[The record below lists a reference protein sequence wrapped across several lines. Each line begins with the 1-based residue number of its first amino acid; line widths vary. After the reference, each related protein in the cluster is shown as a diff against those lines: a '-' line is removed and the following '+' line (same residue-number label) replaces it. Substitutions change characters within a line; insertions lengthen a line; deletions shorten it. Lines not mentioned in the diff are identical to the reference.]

1 MLVKI
6 EASREL
12 IEAIN
17 ALAHSLNNLSASLNL
32 EVEQAAEQEVA
43 RRMEEIQAEAATEKK
58 EQTVS
63 LEQVREK
70 LAALVKAGKQEQV
83 KELIASY
90 GASKLTEIPAEK
102 YAELLEKAEA
112 IA

>member
-43 RRMEEIQAEAATEKK
+43 RRMEEIKAEAATEKK

-90 GASKLTEIPAEK
+90 GARKLTEIPAEK

>member
-1 MLVKI
+1 MIVKL
-6 EASREL
+6 EASKEL
-12 IEAIN
+12 IEAIHS
-17 ALAHSLNNLSASLNL
+17 LAHALNNLSASLNL
-32 EVEQAAEQEVA
+32 EVEKAAEQEAA
-43 RRMEEIQAEAATEKK
+43 RRMEEIKAEAAAEK
-58 EQTVS
+58 QTVS

-70 LAALVKAGKQEQV
+70 LAALAKAGKQEQV
-83 KELIASY
+83 KELITSY

>member
-43 RRMEEIQAEAATEKK
+43 RRMEETKAEAATEKK
-58 EQTVS
+58 EQKIS

-70 LAALVKAGKQEQV
+70 LAALAKAGKQEQV

>member
-12 IEAIN
+12 IEAIHS
-17 ALAHSLNNLSASLNL
+17 LAHALNNLSASLNL

-43 RRMEEIQAEAATEKK
+43 RRMEEVKKDQA
-58 EQTVS
+58 VS

-70 LAALVKAGKQEQV
+70 LAALAKAGKQEQV
-83 KELIASY
+83 KELITSY